1 VSEEKEGET
10 VEKFTTSRLNTCM
23 LPFGGGSHKCP
34 GHHFA
39 KSIGVAAMA
48 VLLDK
53 YEIELGNVEGAKK
66 ATPAVGDMAF
76 GAIKP
81 TGKIAARIRMRVT

>member
-1 VSEEKEGET
+1 VSEEKDGET

-34 GHHFA
+34 GRHFA
-39 KSIGVAAMA
+39 KSIGVAVMA
-48 VLLDK
+48 VLLDE
-53 YEIELGNVEGAKK
+53 YEIVLGDMEGAKR

-81 TGKIAARIRMRVT
+81 KRKIAARIRMRVT